1 MLVRFI
7 CVIVYISSWFFL
19 IALCN
24 IAVYKYTTVVYP
36 FFYVLDCIQLL
47 AIKDKTGINM
57 VVHVL

>member
-19 IALCN
+19 TALFN

-36 FFYVLDCIQLL
+36 FFYVLDYIQLL

-57 VVHVL
+57 LVRVL